1 MTSGAKAEMTETP
14 AAPRFASAVDAQL
27 AGPWKIVQQMPDGRW
42 INAGQMT
49 RNDVLEL
56 ADHYKPGGCAS
67 GVEE

>member
-1 MTSGAKAEMTETP
+1 MTETP
-14 AAPRFASAVDAQL
+14 APRFASAVEAQR